1 MSSVSLDYYDFPSSK
16 LLIVNNKE
24 LPPPMFVQSTISDT
38 LNDSTLNVIQGL
50 KLTSFHDNIQVM
62 HLSLK

>member
-38 LNDSTLNVIQGL
+38 LNDSTLNVIQDL